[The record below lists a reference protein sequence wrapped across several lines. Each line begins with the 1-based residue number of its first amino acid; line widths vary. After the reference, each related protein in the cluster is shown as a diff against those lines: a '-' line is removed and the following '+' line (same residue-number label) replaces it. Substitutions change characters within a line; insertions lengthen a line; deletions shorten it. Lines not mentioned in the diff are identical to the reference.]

1 MAVEQVAMAGFAA
14 YHLGTKADIASET
27 KKIND
32 STDLMSSD

>member
-1 MAVEQVAMAGFAA
+1 MAGFAA
-14 YHLGTKADIASET
+14 YHLGTKADIPSET